1 MGSVL
6 SGKPAR
12 GGRSLSIL
20 RRAARGL
27 VLLPLLFPSA
37 CGYSLQGNAGSR
49 FADPGIRVD
58 LRPFTNESLVPDGG
72 AYIAA
77 RLREEML
84 RSGFRGRFERSMADY
99 IIEGNL
105 QRVRLDVVSR
115 GEENYALEYRMTIFV
130 DIRVVEVVRGR
141 LLWKEDG
148 LTDSASY
155 YSGPDFQYTQSNYR
169 VAFEEISRRLARRI
183 SQSLGEIL

>member
-6 SGKPAR
+6 SRKPAR
-12 GGRSLSIL
+12 GSRFHSTV
-20 RRAARGL
+20 RRAAWGL

-37 CGYSLQGNAGSR
+37 CGYSLQGKTGSR

-77 RLREEML
+77 RLREEMQ
-84 RSGFRGRFERSMADY
+84 RSGFRGRFDRSMADY
-99 IIEGNL
+99 LIEGTLRGIQLN
-105 QRVRLDVVSR
+105 VVSQ
-115 GEENYALEYRMTIFV
+115 GAQNYALEYRMTIYV
-130 DIRVVEVVRGR
+130 DIRVTEVARGR

-148 LTDSASY
+148 LSNSASF
-155 YSGPDFQYTQSNYR
+155 YSGSDFQYTQSNYR
-169 VAFEEISRRLARRI
+169 VAFQEISLRLARRI
-183 SQSLGEIL
+183 SQTLGEIL

>member
-1 MGSVL
+1 
-6 SGKPAR
+6 
-12 GGRSLSIL
+12 
-20 RRAARGL
+20 
-27 VLLPLLFPSA
+27 
-37 CGYSLQGNAGSR
+37 
-49 FADPGIRVD
+49 
-58 LRPFTNESLVPDGG
+58 
-72 AYIAA
+72 
-77 RLREEML
+77 
-84 RSGFRGRFERSMADY
+84 MADY

-183 SQSLGEIL
+183 SQSIGEIL